1 MGDEVRSLL
10 SDKVY
15 KVLSVNWFNGLV
27 QANDG
32 DVGID
37 INWPSYRKVKPAKG
51 GLGKFR
57 RGDLVRLGDSGP
69 WFCVAG
75 IASDGT
81 LKAWRD
87 GYKYYFEKA
96 DFAKIQRK
104 SLPTRCPSTVITKE
118 KPGEPAQFVN
128 ILTGEKWSELPHN
141 VPGVD
146 KVKDILRGLV
156 SFRSEGDVDQAL
168 RSLQGII
175 DGVAGLRPDLRVNTN
190 ILVGSFQGFAVSVEK
205 VNAHIG

>member
-1 MGDEVRSLL
+1 MKAKLLGIGDLVRH
-10 SDKVY
+10 
-15 KVLSVNWFNGLV
+15 N
-27 QANDG
+27 
-32 DVGID
+32 
-37 INWPSYRKVKPAKG
+37 YRKAKKDKG

-96 DFAKIQRK
+96 DFARIQRK
-104 SLPTRCPSTVITKE
+104 SLPTHYPSTIITKE
-118 KPGEPAQFVN
+118 RPGEPAQFVN

-146 KVKDILRGLV
+146 KVKDILNGL
-156 SFRSEGDVDQAL
+156 
-168 RSLQGII
+168 
-175 DGVAGLRPDLRVNTN
+175 
-190 ILVGSFQGFAVSVEK
+190 
-205 VNAHIG
+205 